1 MSAHLLW
8 EFDADTIDFS
18 KHYRII
24 IERIIERGGMD
35 EWRGAVKHYGVETI
49 CEVAKSSKGLSDRN
63 RNFALLF
70 ARSPLVA

>member
-1 MSAHLLW
+1 MKTIKNAPFPISAHLLW

-35 EWRGAVKHYGVETI
+35 EWRGAVKHYGV
-49 CEVAKSSKGLSDRN
+49 
-63 RNFALLF
+63 
-70 ARSPLVA
+70 